1 MRIVLTGGGT
11 AGHVTPHLAI
21 IPELLKEGW
30 EIHYIGSENGIE
42 KSLIEQVEGVSYHSV
57 KTGKLRRYFDLKN
70 FTDPFRVICG
80 CGQAVNLIRKLKPN
94 IVFSKG
100 GYVSVPVV
108 YASAL
113 NRIPVIIH
121 ESDMTRGL
129 ANKISLPFAKELLCT
144 FPETAKEA
152 GSKGVYIGSPIRK
165 ELLQGKRE
173 RGLKLFGFKDSRPVL
188 LVVGGSLGA
197 QAINRAVRGA
207 LSELLKCFQILHITG
222 SGNADSDYEG
232 MPGYVQME
240 YLNEEMADAYACADV
255 VITRAGSNTICELLA
270 LRKPSLLIPYPSSAS
285 RGDQEINAA
294 SFLRR
299 GFSRVLEQNDLT
311 PDTLL
316 KRVIEVYRDRG
327 QLIDSMNREPIQKS
341 VDRIMEHIRMYAK
354 KDADK

>member
-42 KSLIEQVEGVSYHSV
+42 KSLIDPIEGVTYHSV

-70 FTDPFRVICG
+70 FTDPFRVVHG
-80 CGQAVNLIRKLKPN
+80 VAQAIGLIRKLKPN

-108 YASAL
+108 YAAAL
-113 NRIPVIIH
+113 NRVPVIVH

-129 ANKISLPFAKELLCT
+129 ANKLCMPFAKELLCT

-152 GSKGVYIGSPIRK
+152 GDKGVYIGSPIRK
-165 ELLQGKRE
+165 ELLQGNRE

-207 LSELLKCFQILHITG
+207 LKELSKCFQILHICG
-222 SGNADSDYEG
+222 NGNADADYEG
-232 MPGYVQME
+232 IPGYVQMQ

-270 LRKPSLLIPYPSSAS
+270 LRKPSLLIPYPGSAS
-285 RGDQEINAA
+285 RGDQEINAS

-311 PDTLL
+311 NDTLV

-327 QLIDSMNREPIQKS
+327 QLIDAMNREPVLKS
-341 VDRIMEHIRMYAK
+341 VDKIMEHIHMYAK
-354 KDADK
+354 KDENR